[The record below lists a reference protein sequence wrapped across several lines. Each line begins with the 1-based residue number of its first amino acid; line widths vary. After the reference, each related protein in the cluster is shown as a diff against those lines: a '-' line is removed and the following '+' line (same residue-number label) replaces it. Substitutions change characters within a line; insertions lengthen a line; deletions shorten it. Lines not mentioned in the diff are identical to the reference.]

1 MYAAEAVNYDS
12 TSNKLTTGATT
23 EIDKLVVGGV
33 TIGRIG
39 SDDGIIIAK
48 SIEGITREGA
58 MKPSAISINGAKF
71 ANNGAITAT
80 SLKLDEVGD
89 VASSLTTLKANTGTL
104 QTKTTNISYN
114 ATTGT
119 TVEGV
124 VLKDK
129 GISAAGGKFTV
140 KADGQTVFTGAP
152 DDKDKTTIKNGET
165 VVEGANGK
173 VTINNSGIDIAQTA
187 QDTGESYSIKLDSG
201 YVKASG
207 YVQAP
212 KFYIDNNN
220 VFAKEADGTSRL
232 TVSDVDETG
241 AVTKFVRI
249 GGGTISASGDVNV
262 VGSLWVGKTSIFNDG
277 INTDKIDEKTTGAGV
292 TVEGVKFKAG
302 AVSGISDIN
311 DGIIKF
317 SKNGTKDIVQI
328 NSDLMFNDDAGQQAA
343 TLTLEGV
350 KTLNGLS
357 NGSSKIKADDGSVVG
372 GVKFDNKN
380 ITDVDSVMVNK
391 DANNQVQINSE
402 GIVVGLHSTVIGSDG
417 VYAGGHTATTAKAV
431 LGADGSIKGAGDGAG
446 KYKFTVDSS
455 NGTVTINDG
464 GNVATIS
471 GGGISI
477 ADASGSDYLTM
488 GKGTV
493 LASASVIS
501 PKFFVDPNNAFEKN
515 SLKVGDGTKGVT
527 IADGEI
533 TTTGDATVGGNL
545 SVAGTSTFTGKTT
558 FSGGINTDTIEEATP
573 NAGVT
578 VDGVLLKDKGID
590 AADGKFTVDDKGN
603 VVSKG
608 SVTANQAGFN
618 NLAVTNGLTVGNA
631 TGDFVNMLDG
641 NVTATGKMKSKTLS
655 AGTNGDEFTVDENGN
670 VVAKGTVSAADGKF
684 TVGADGA
691 VKAANGK
698 FAVDKD
704 GNTTVGGKLDVTGD
718 TTLGGNLGVTG
729 NATVG
734 GTLDVTGNA
743 TVGGTL
749 GVTGDISTDGSVT
762 AKGGLSAADGKF
774 TVDGATGNAAIDGTL
789 KSKGDFSVGDADQFT
804 VDAATGN
811 VVSKGKI
818 TSDRAK
824 IGAVEIANDGT
835 ITGVKAIT
843 TDTLTVN
850 NGFITNGNI
859 ESKGLKVNGNAE
871 ITGTLDVNGAVKGAS
886 FNGAAITA
894 TTFNGATIDATH
906 FNNVT
911 LSGGNVEANSIKGTT
926 ITGTTVTD
934 GAGASMNAGTV
945 KGTTITDGSGFTATG
960 GNVIAKDVTA
970 TGTVKGTTV
979 TDGVAKMSGG
989 KVTAQNGVEV
999 DANNYLN
1006 SSGLKTS
1013 NIDASKATIGKIK
1026 IEGSKITSTEADET
1040 VGIAGITVNNAGA
1053 LNNVTSI
1060 DGVAV
1065 SGSAASGLTVGA
1077 GATAVT
1083 IGGNSLA
1090 LSSTNFNVDD
1100 DGDVKGKSFT
1110 AGTSHLKDGELKLN
1124 DKNIWNTTEGI
1135 RAEKATIGANTLNG
1149 TGFSTTGT
1157 LDVAGKATFGSNA
1170 ANSTTIE
1177 QGAVSVTQN
1186 GKTTTIKGGEIE
1198 TDKLTVN
1205 DIVLKNS
1212 MKDGT
1217 GNTINIKGSDGS
1229 MSVASGAFAVDK
1241 DGQLTNK
1248 ISGTAGGYSYETK
1261 LETSKSGIK
1270 ANYTNAIN
1278 GNQNIIDMGANG
1290 ISIGVAGTTPS
1301 VGAGFKAELDAAT
1314 MGYGTANSIVVNK
1327 ETIKSAL
1334 GTGVTRVMTNNT
1346 TEQSIVDK
1354 VGTAKRSLKADEIV
1368 DEVAGMTVKTNS
1380 DGTLFTNG
1388 TTNTLI
1394 NGSAITS
1401 TNGGATGV
1409 LNGSNLTLTNGA
1421 NSTVMTAGGA
1431 TFTGAAGEKG
1441 GKTTTINGGTITTD
1455 TLNVERI
1462 NLGEDILDS
1471 NGTPHGSNLSMD
1483 KQGNFTAAGGNFKVT
1498 GGSGADKG
1506 AMTNTVGNTTL
1517 KTDANG
1523 AGMSYDNTA
1532 ATGGVKSN
1540 VSVADGKA
1548 EMAVGANAAVTATD
1562 GKVEIKGGTQNV
1574 TTTGAGT
1581 VFENSAHNTPFVTGG
1596 AANTVIN
1603 GNEITTGKLT
1613 TDQLVITGSGAAG
1626 GAGSIAFGGDGS
1638 ITSNIKDAAT
1648 GKEATF
1654 KTNADGTFTEAK
1666 DGANVTTNTV
1676 NAQGNTNKVTDG
1688 TNTSTATQTAT
1699 SIGGVVTN
1707 GTVTMKQELT
1717 ADGLKLEQTGYDE
1730 VNIAKGDVTV
1740 KNNRNTANPNQEV
1753 HLSDLGSLNNLDS
1766 ELTARDE
1773 YKDNKTAVG
1782 AINAEAGIRR
1792 EEVARLDNRIDDVNN
1807 RVDKVGA
1814 MAAAIAS
1821 LKSIGYDP
1829 QAPSEFSIGL
1839 GQYKGETG
1847 VAMGFFHY
1855 PNKNFMIN
1863 VSLSTAGGETMG
1875 GIGATWRFGHKS
1887 PQKLLEEQREAQAK
1901 KELAAAEK
1909 YQAAAKLAK
1918 EAQERAEYAAKLA
1931 RQAQVSADNAKA
1943 AADATQAKHFQ

>member
-1 MYAAEAVNYDS
+1 MTRKKSNVKALALAITCAILAGGYSGLNPVYAATPVYHDVVKYDS
-12 TSNKLTTGATT
+12 ANRTLDYEYDAGAGTGTAA
-23 EIDKLVVGGV
+23 IQKINFGNIVLDGSSGSGV
-33 TIGRIG
+33 
-39 SDDGIIIAK
+39 
-48 SIEGITREGA
+48 
-58 MKPSAISINGAKF
+58 
-71 ANNGAITAT
+71 ITAT
-80 SLKLDEVGD
+80 GLKLNGIGD
-89 VASSLTTLKANTGTL
+89 VKTAIEGKADQAAGTDNKNNIQTLE
-104 QTKTTNISYN
+104 TKTKNISYN

-262 VGSLWVGKTSIFNDG
+262 AGNLWVGKTSIFNDG

-302 AVSGISDIN
+302 AVSGVKSIN
-311 DGIIKF
+311 NNLQFESDGIYLNKGDADKQIKL
-317 SKNGTKDIVQI
+317 GTDGKII
-328 NSDLMFNDDAGQQAA
+328 IG
-343 TLTLEGV
+343 T
-350 KTLNGLS
+350 
-357 NGSSKIKADDGSVVG
+357 SSSAYDTDG
-372 GVKFDNKN
+372 F
-380 ITDVDSVMVNK
+380 
-391 DANNQVQINSE
+391 
-402 GIVVGLHSTVIGSDG
+402 
-417 VYAGGHTATTAKAV
+417 YAGGHDFDGAKA
-431 LGADGSIKGAGDGAG
+431 AIDAKDGKIKGAGGKFGVDDQGNVTTTGEIRGKDITAKGKLSAAGGA
-446 KYKFTVDSS
+446 FTVD
-455 NGTVTINDG
+455 
-464 GNVATIS
+464 
-471 GGGISI
+471 
-477 ADASGSDYLTM
+477 
-488 GKGTV
+488 
-493 LASASVIS
+493 
-501 PKFFVDPNNAFEKN
+501 
-515 SLKVGDGTKGVT
+515 
-527 IADGEI
+527 
-533 TTTGDATVGGNL
+533 
-545 SVAGTSTFTGKTT
+545 
-558 FSGGINTDTIEEATP
+558 
-573 NAGVT
+573 
-578 VDGVLLKDKGID
+578 
-590 AADGKFTVDDKGN
+590 
-603 VVSKG
+603 
-608 SVTANQAGFN
+608 
-618 NLAVTNGLTVGNA
+618 
-631 TGDFVNMLDG
+631 
-641 NVTATGKMKSKTLS
+641 
-655 AGTNGDEFTVDENGN
+655 
-670 VVAKGTVSAADGKF
+670 
-684 TVGADGA
+684 ADGA
-691 VKAANGK
+691 VKAAGGK
-698 FAVDKD
+698 FGVDKD
-704 GNTTVGGKLDVTGD
+704 GNTTVGGTLDVTGDATLKGKLDVTGD
-718 TTLGGNLGVTG
+718 
-729 NATVG
+729 
-734 GTLDVTGNA
+734 
-743 TVGGTL
+743 
-749 GVTGDISTDGSVT
+749 ISTNGSVT
-762 AKGGLSAADGKF
+762 AKGGLSAANGNF
-774 TVDGATGNAAIDGTL
+774 TVDGTTGDTTLKGKLDVTGDTTLKGKLDVTGKATLKDELQVDKKATFGSAAGSQTVINGGDITADGQLNAKSARIGGVNGVGISDSGVITGVTKLTTKALEVTDDLVVSGDITGAALKGTSLAITGN
-789 KSKGDFSVGDADQFT
+789 
-804 VDAATGN
+804 
-811 VVSKGKI
+811 
-818 TSDRAK
+818 
-824 IGAVEIANDGT
+824 GT
-835 ITGVKAIT
+835 ITGDLGVTGAIT
-843 TDTLTVN
+843 GAT
-850 NGFITNGNI
+850 I
-859 ESKGLKVNGNAE
+859 
-871 ITGTLDVNGAVKGAS
+871 NGAT
-886 FNGAAITA
+886 IT
-894 TTFNGATIDATH
+894 TNSFNGATIGTTT
-906 FNNVT
+906 FNGVT
-911 LSGGNVEANSIKGTT
+911 LTTDGDVSGRNMTASGTV
-926 ITGTTVTD
+926 TGTKITD

-960 GNVIAKDVTA
+960 GNVSAKDVTA

-1177 QGAVSVTQN
+1177 QGAVSVNQN

-1401 TNGGATGV
+1401 TKATGDTGV

-1421 NSTVMTAGGA
+1421 NSTALAAGGA

-1441 GKTTTINGGTITTD
+1441 GKVTTINGGTITTD

-1462 NLGEDILDS
+1462 NLGGEVIDKGAAGVEANSKLY
-1471 NGTPHGSNLSMD
+1471 MD
-1483 KQGNFTAAGGNFKVT
+1483 AQGNFRAAGGNFKVN
-1498 GGSGADKG
+1498 GADG

-1540 VSVADGKA
+1540 VSVGNNN
-1548 EMAVGANAAVTATD
+1548 ANV
-1562 GKVEIKGGTQNV
+1562 
-1574 TTTGAGT
+1574 
-1581 VFENSAHNTPFVTGG
+1581 SA
-1596 AANTVIN
+1596 
-1603 GNEITTGKLT
+1603 
-1613 TDQLVITGSGAAG
+1613 
-1626 GAGSIAFGGDGS
+1626 GAGSIDVTNES
-1638 ITSNIKDAAT
+1638 ITSKVGTDASSTITKDSIVDKVGGTTVETKDGSFSVEGNTGNGMKMNTTTGETTFTGAAGEKGGKTTTINGGNITTDTLNVERINLGGEMVDKTGATVGGNLSMDAQGNFSAAG
-1648 GKEATF
+1648 GKF
-1654 KTNADGTFTEAK
+1654 KVNGADGAM
-1666 DGANVTTNTV
+1666 TNTV
-1676 NAQGNTNKVTDG
+1676 GKTSFATSDDGVNSSVAKDAEHKSEFKQGL
-1688 TNTSTATQTAT
+1688 T

-1707 GTVTMKQELT
+1707 GTVKIAQTL
-1717 ADGLKLEQTGYDE
+1717 DGDNGNITNEATDKDGKSSKLVQNGTGLEYTDNAKIKNEDGTEE
-1730 VNIAKGDVTV
+1730 VNKNATRINSSDVSIGSATDDS
-1740 KNNRNTANPNQEV
+1740 KRIN
-1753 HLSDLGSLNNLDS
+1753 LSDLGQIDALDS
-1766 ELTARDE
+1766 ELKSHDKFTS
-1773 YKDNKTAVG
+1773 NQTAVG
-1782 AINAEAGIRR
+1782 GINAEAAIRR

-1887 PQKLLEEQREAQAK
+1887 PQKLLDEQREAQAK